1 MLYDVASS
9 VAAKAGDTVKRAAR
23 SAVFAVVGLFFL
35 AVAVIFAAIA
45 LFLWLE
51 TFMEPPLAGLA
62 IAVAFL
68 VVAIV
73 FFLLARRQQRP
84 KPAIRKPAESAEG
97 ALKEAE
103 ALGRNLGKNVSG
115 YPMVLT
121 AFMIGILLGVK
132 RGK

>member
-1 MLYDVASS
+1 MLYNVATSI
-9 VAAKAGDTVKRAAR
+9 AAKAGDTVKRAAR

-35 AVAVIFAAIA
+35 TFALIFAAIA

-51 TFMEPPLAGLA
+51 TFMEPPLAGLV
-62 IAVAFL
+62 IAMGFL
-68 VVAIV
+68 VVALM

-84 KPAIRKPAESAEG
+84 KPVSRRPAQTAEG